1 MGIIIAVAIAIVI
14 YVFVAIAVSVS
25 FCDFFVKNSET
36 IRNLALGWGALLAIG
51 LALWRSMV
59 AHMQA
64 EAAQKQAEVAQKQ
77 AEIAQG
83 GLLADRYQRAVE
95 MLGHDL
101 DSLRIGG
108 IHALVD
114 IAREHPDEYQ
124 RRVVIL
130 LQVYY
135 LAARPEEP
143 FNEIQATVTDAFH
156 TILAAKKGQEVLLE
170 LDGMRLRNSRNK

>member
-1 MGIIIAVAIAIVI
+1 MGIIIAVIALVI

-25 FCDFFVKNSET
+25 FWDFLVKNSET

-64 EAAQKQAEVAQKQ
+64 EAAQKQ

-124 RRVVIL
+124 RRVVRL

-143 FNEIQATVTDAFH
+143 LNEIQATVADAFR
-156 TILAAKKGQEVLLE
+156 TILGAKKGLAAVVE
-170 LDGMRLRNSRNK
+170 LDGMRLRNARNK

>member
-14 YVFVAIAVSVS
+14 YVFVAIDVSVS
-25 FCDFFVKNSET
+25 FWDFFVKNSET

-64 EAAQKQAEVAQKQ
+64 EAAQKQAE
-77 AEIAQG
+77 IAQG
-83 GLLADRYQRAVE
+83 DLLADRYQRAVE

-114 IAREHPDEYQ
+114 LAREHPAEYQ

-143 FNEIQATVTDAFH
+143 LNEIQATVTDSFY
-156 TILAAKKGQEVLLE
+156 TILGAKEAQMLLLE
-170 LDGMRLRNSRNK
+170 LDQMRLRNARKK

>member
-1 MGIIIAVAIAIVI
+1 MGVIIAVAIAIVI
-14 YVFVAIAVSVS
+14 YVFVAIDISVS
-25 FCDFFVKNSET
+25 FWDFFVKNSET

-64 EAAQKQAEVAQKQ
+64 EAAQKQAE
-77 AEIAQG
+77 IAQG

-114 IAREHPDEYQ
+114 LAREHPDEYQ

-143 FNEIQATVTDAFH
+143 LNEIQATVTDAFH
-156 TILAAKKGQEVLLE
+156 TILGAKKGQEVLLE
-170 LDGMRLRNSRNK
+170 LDQMRLRNSRKK

>member
-1 MGIIIAVAIAIVI
+1 MGVIIAVVIAMVI
-14 YVFVAIAVSVS
+14 YVFVAIDVSVS
-25 FCDFFVKNSET
+25 FWDFFVKNSET

-51 LALWRSMV
+51 LALWRSLV

-77 AEIAQG
+77 AKIAQG

-114 IAREHPDEYQ
+114 LAREHPDEYK

-130 LQVYY
+130 LKVYY
-135 LAARPEEP
+135 LVIKPEEP
-143 FNEIQATVTDAFH
+143 FDEIQATLTDAFH
-156 TILAAKKGQEVLLE
+156 TILGPKEGQMALLE

>member
-1 MGIIIAVAIAIVI
+1 MGVIIAVAIAIVI
-14 YVFVAIAVSVS
+14 YVFVAIDVSVS
-25 FCDFFVKNSET
+25 FWAFFVTNSET

-51 LALWRSMV
+51 LALWRSVV

-64 EAAQKQAEVAQKQ
+64 EAAQKQAEIV
-77 AEIAQG
+77 QG

-114 IAREHPDEYQ
+114 LAREHPDEYK
-124 RRVVIL
+124 RREVIL
-130 LQVYY
+130 LKVYY
-135 LAARPEEP
+135 LAIKPEEP
-143 FNEIQATVTDAFH
+143 FDEIQATLTDAFH
-156 TILAAKKGQEVLLE
+156 TILGPKEAQIHLLE
-170 LDGMRLRNSRNK
+170 LDRMRLRNSRNK

>member
-14 YVFVAIAVSVS
+14 YVFVAIDVSVS
-25 FCDFFVKNSET
+25 FWDFFVKNSET

-59 AHMQA
+59 AYMQA
-64 EAAQKQAEVAQKQ
+64 EAAQKQ

-114 IAREHPDEYQ
+114 LAREHPAEYQ
-124 RRVVIL
+124 RRVVKL
-130 LQVYY
+130 LKVYY
-135 LAARPEEP
+135 LAIKPEEP
-143 FNEIQATVTDAFH
+143 FDEIQATLTDAFH
-156 TILAAKKGQEVLLE
+156 TILGPKEGQMALLE
-170 LDGMRLRNSRNK
+170 IDGMRLRNSRNK

>member
-1 MGIIIAVAIAIVI
+1 MGVIIAVAIAIVI
-14 YVFVAIAVSVS
+14 YVFVAIDVSVS
-25 FCDFFVKNSET
+25 FWDFFVKNSET

-51 LALWRSMV
+51 LALWRSI
-59 AHMQA
+59 
-64 EAAQKQAEVAQKQ
+64 VAQRQ

-101 DSLRIGG
+101 DSMRIGG

-114 IAREHPDEYQ
+114 LAREHPGEYK

-130 LQVYY
+130 LKVYY
-135 LAARPEEP
+135 LAIKPEEP
-143 FNEIQATVTDAFH
+143 FNEIQATLTDAFH
-156 TILAAKKGQEVLLE
+156 TILGVKEGQEALRE
-170 LDGMRLRNSRNK
+170 IDGMRLRNSRNK

>member
-1 MGIIIAVAIAIVI
+1 MGVIIAVAIAIVI
-14 YVFVAIAVSVS
+14 YIFVAIDVSVS
-25 FCDFFVKNSET
+25 FWDFFVKNSET

-64 EAAQKQAEVAQKQ
+64 EAAQKQAE
-77 AEIAQG
+77 IAQG

-114 IAREHPDEYQ
+114 LAREHPDEYK
-124 RRVVIL
+124 RKVVKL

-135 LAARPEEP
+135 LAIKPEEP
-143 FNEIQATVTDAFH
+143 FDEIQATLTDAFH
-156 TILAAKKGQEVLLE
+156 TILGPKEGQMALLE

>member
-14 YVFVAIAVSVS
+14 YVFVAIDVSVN
-25 FCDFFVKNSET
+25 FWDFFAENSET
-36 IRNLALGWGALLAIG
+36 VRNLALSWGALLAIG

-64 EAAQKQAEVAQKQ
+64 EAAQKQ

-114 IAREHPDEYQ
+114 LAREHPDEYQ

-156 TILAAKKGQEVLLE
+156 TILGAKKGQEILLE
-170 LDGMRLRNSRNK
+170 LDQMRLRNSRNK

>member
-1 MGIIIAVAIAIVI
+1 MGVIIAVAIAIVI
-14 YVFVAIAVSVS
+14 YVFVAIDVSVS
-25 FCDFFVKNSET
+25 FWDFFVKNSET

-64 EAAQKQAEVAQKQ
+64 EAAQKQAE
-77 AEIAQG
+77 IAQG

-101 DSLRIGG
+101 DSMRIGG

-114 IAREHPDEYQ
+114 LAREHPDEYK
-124 RRVVIL
+124 RKVVNL

-135 LAARPEEP
+135 LAIKPEEP
-143 FNEIQATVTDAFH
+143 FNEIQATLTDAFH
-156 TILAAKKGQEVLLE
+156 TILGVKEGQAVLLE
-170 LDGMRLRNSRNK
+170 IDGMRLRNSRNK